1 MRATAIGI
9 GGAALL
15 AVAAC
20 QPLTDDERL
29 VAGALGGAAAG
40 LVAAEVLEAD
50 NNWRVI
56 SALGGAAAGTLVARN
71 LATEQCA
78 YARGDGTY
86 VRRPCPA

>member
-1 MRATAIGI
+1 MRTTMTGLSAAAII
-9 GGAALL
+9 GL
-15 AVAAC
+15 AAC

-40 LVAAEVLEAD
+40 LIAAEVLQAD
-50 NNWRVI
+50 DDWRII

-71 LATEQCA
+71 LATNQCA

-86 VRRPCPA
+86 VRRPCP

>member
-1 MRATAIGI
+1 MKRTLTGLA
-9 GGAALL
+9 GAAILGL
-15 AVAAC
+15 AAC

-40 LVAAEVLEAD
+40 LIAAEVLQAD
-50 NNWRVI
+50 DNWRII

-71 LATEQCA
+71 TAEERCA

-86 VRRPCPA
+86 VVRPCP